1 MDEMWSRLKPNIL
14 ILMFMD
20 LIIAMSCGAIL
31 VWGIDVTE
39 NIEVALLLASVI
51 GGAAV
56 GFVGLASQVATNDPP
71 NHVQAVINYGIQT
84 MRMVLQSRNGSCET
98 INFTEVYHCRNDCSG
113 DYDDSCDGPE
123 DNCDGPEDDNETDER
138 ALHDCAEH
146 DCSGHPELNA

>member
-1 MDEMWSRLKPNIL
+1 MDEMCARLKPNIL

-20 LIIAMSCGAIL
+20 LIIAMSCAAIL
-31 VWGIDVTE
+31 VWGIDVKE

-71 NHVQAVINYGIQT
+71 NHVQAVIDYGIQT
-84 MRMVLQSRNGSCET
+84 VRMILQFRGSIYET
-98 INFTEVYHCRNDCSG
+98 MNVTEIYHCRNDCSEDG
-113 DYDDSCDGPE
+113 DDGS
-123 DNCDGPEDDNETDER
+123 CDGPEDDNETYDR

-146 DCSGHPELNA
+146 DCSGHPDTNK